1 MAGVVNG
8 PTCFRGPIQHFL
20 NGRRCCDGRRY
31 PCPSFCIDLILVY
44 VDDDKLFITEQGCNN
59 AARIDV
65 ILSHKLP
72 FAEIRVFF
80 R

>member
-1 MAGVVNG
+1 M
-8 PTCFRGPIQHFL
+8 
-20 NGRRCCDGRRY
+20 
-31 PCPSFCIDLILVY
+31 Y
-44 VDDDKLFITEQGCNN
+44 VDNDKLYITEQGCNN

-80 R
+80 RWRWFIVPFCSETVED